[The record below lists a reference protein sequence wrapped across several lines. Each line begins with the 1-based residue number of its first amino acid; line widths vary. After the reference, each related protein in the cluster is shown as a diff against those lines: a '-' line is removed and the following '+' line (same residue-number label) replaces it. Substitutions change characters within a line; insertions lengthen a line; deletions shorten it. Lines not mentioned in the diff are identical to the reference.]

1 MKELLDKIETMPVH
15 ERQVI
20 IQNKVMDTHYNV
32 MFLALV
38 DELGEYV
45 ASLGYQDWKV
55 VPRDELNLKVELA
68 DICIFAMNCEFYDS
82 GRVRISDVEYNVSYT
97 GFTPDVAFV
106 DEILRMIVEK
116 EFCNIPS
123 FIISNRP
130 NIMQAIEAKQ
140 VLNVIR
146 QAFGYKEGKYNKIW
160 GDYEDNMYMMSL
172 INSGDPD
179 IVNKMINKA
188 REYQRN

>member
-1 MKELLDKIETMPVH
+1 M
-15 ERQVI
+15 Q
-20 IQNKVMDTHYNV
+20 
-32 MFLALV
+32 
-38 DELGEYV
+38 
-45 ASLGYQDWKV
+45 
-55 VPRDELNLKVELA
+55 VELA

-82 GRVRISDVEYNVSYT
+82 GRIKISDVEYNISYT
-97 GFTPDVAFV
+97 GFSPDVAFV
-106 DEILRMIVEK
+106 DEILRMVVEK

-130 NIMQAIEAKQ
+130 NVMYAIEAKQ

-179 IVNKMINKA
+179 IVNKMIAKA

>member
-38 DELGEYV
+38 EELGEYV

-55 VPRDELNLKVELA
+55 VPRDELNLRVELA

-82 GRVRISDVEYNVSYT
+82 GRAGITPIKADHCHL
-97 GFTPDVAFV
+97 GFSPDVAFV
-106 DEILRMIVEK
+106 DEIMCMITNKAFEV
-116 EFCNIPS
+116 IPS
-123 FIISNRP
+123 FIVTNHP
-130 NIMQAIEAKQ
+130 EVLYAIEAKQ
-140 VLNVIR
+140 ALNVVR
-146 QAFGYKEGKYNKIW
+146 QAFGYKEGTYVKNW
-160 GDYEDNMYMMSL
+160 DGQEDNVYMMDL
-172 INSGDPD
+172 INRGESN
-179 IVNKMINKA
+179 IVAKMFDKA
-188 REYQRN
+188 KACQRN

>member
-38 DELGEYV
+38 EELGEYV

-55 VPRDELNLKVELA
+55 VPRDELNLIVELA

-82 GRVRISDVEYNVSYT
+82 GRVGITPVKADPCHL
-97 GFTPDVAFV
+97 GFSPDVAFV
-106 DEILRMIVEK
+106 DEIMSLIVTK
-116 EFCNIPS
+116 EFETIPS
-123 FIISNRP
+123 FIVTNHP
-130 NIMQAIEAKQ
+130 EVLYAIEAKQ
-140 VLNVIR
+140 ALNVVR
-146 QAFGYKEGKYNKIW
+146 QAFGYKEGNYVKNW
-160 GDYEDNMYMMSL
+160 DGQEDNVYMIEL
-172 INSGDPD
+172 INRGESN
-179 IVNKMINKA
+179 IVAKMFDKA
-188 REYQRN
+188 KACQRN

>member
-38 DELGEYV
+38 EELGEYV

-55 VPRDELNLKVELA
+55 VPRDELNLRVELA

-82 GRVRISDVEYNVSYT
+82 GRVGITPVKADHCHL
-97 GFTPDVAFV
+97 GFSPDVAFV
-106 DEILRMIVEK
+106 DEIMSMIVTK
-116 EFCNIPS
+116 EFETIPS
-123 FIISNRP
+123 FIVTNHP
-130 NIMQAIEAKQ
+130 EVLYAIEAKQ
-140 VLNVIR
+140 ALNVVR
-146 QAFGYKEGKYNKIW
+146 QAFGYKEGTYVKNW
-160 GDYEDNMYMMSL
+160 DGQEDNVYMMEL
-172 INSGDPD
+172 FHRGERN
-179 IVNKMINKA
+179 IVAKIFDKA
-188 REYQRN
+188 KACQRN

>member
-1 MKELLDKIETMPVH
+1 MKELLDKIESMPIH

-55 VPRDELNLKVELA
+55 VPRDELNLIVELA

-82 GRVRISDVEYNVSYT
+82 GRVRISDVEYNINYT

-130 NIMQAIEAKQ
+130 DVTQAIEAKQ

>member
-38 DELGEYV
+38 EELGEYV

-130 NIMQAIEAKQ
+130 NIMHAIEAKQ

-160 GDYEDNMYMMSL
+160 GDYEDNKYMMSL

>member
-38 DELGEYV
+38 EELGEYV

-68 DICIFAMNCEFYDS
+68 DICIFAMNCEFYDG
-82 GRVRISDVEYNVSYT
+82 GRVGITPVKADPCHL
-97 GFTPDVAFV
+97 GFSPDVAFV

-130 NIMQAIEAKQ
+130 NVMYAIEAKQ

>member
-38 DELGEYV
+38 EEIGEYV

-82 GRVRISDVEYNVSYT
+82 GRVRISDVEYNLSYT

-106 DEILRMIVEK
+106 DEILRVIVEK

-130 NIMQAIEAKQ
+130 NIMHAIEAKQ

>member
-38 DELGEYV
+38 EELGEYV

-55 VPRDELNLKVELA
+55 VPRDELNLIVELA

-82 GRVRISDVEYNVSYT
+82 GRVGITPVKADHCHL
-97 GFTPDVAFV
+97 GFSPDVAFV

-116 EFCNIPS
+116 EFYNIPS
-123 FIISNRP
+123 FIVTNHP
-130 NIMQAIEAKQ
+130 EVLYAIEAKQ
-140 VLNVIR
+140 ALNVVR
-146 QAFGYKEGKYNKIW
+146 QAFGYKEGTYVKNW
-160 GDYEDNMYMMSL
+160 DGQEDNVYMMEL
-172 INSGDPD
+172 FHRGERN
-179 IVNKMINKA
+179 IVAKIFDKA
-188 REYQRN
+188 KACQRN

>member
-38 DELGEYV
+38 EELGEYV

-55 VPRDELNLKVELA
+55 VPRDELNLIVELA

-82 GRVRISDVEYNVSYT
+82 GRVGITPVKADPCHF
-97 GFTPDVAFV
+97 GFSPDVAFV
-106 DEILRMIVEK
+106 DEIMSMIVTK
-116 EFCNIPS
+116 EFETIPS
-123 FIISNRP
+123 FIVTNRP
-130 NIMQAIEAKQ
+130 EVLYAIEAKQ
-140 VLNVIR
+140 ALNVVR
-146 QAFGYKEGKYNKIW
+146 QAFGYKEGNYVKNW
-160 GDYEDNMYMMSL
+160 DGQEDNVYMIEL
-172 INSGDPD
+172 INRGESN
-179 IVNKMINKA
+179 IVAKMFDKA
-188 REYQRN
+188 KACQRN

>member
-1 MKELLDKIETMPVH
+1 MKELLDKIKTMPVH

-116 EFCNIPS
+116 EFYNIPS

-130 NIMQAIEAKQ
+130 NVMYAIEAKQ

>member
-1 MKELLDKIETMPVH
+1 MKELLDKIEAMPIH

>member
-38 DELGEYV
+38 EELGEYV

-68 DICIFAMNCEFYDS
+68 DICIFAMNCEFYDG
-82 GRVRISDVEYNVSYT
+82 GRVGITPVKADPCHL
-97 GFTPDVAFV
+97 GFSPDVAFV

-130 NIMQAIEAKQ
+130 NVMYAIEAKQ

-172 INSGDPD
+172 INSCDPD

>member
-32 MFLALV
+32 MFLALI